1 MKLIIT
7 TKEELEELVKTSVKN
22 GIKEYFLQQELNDS
36 KDPYIT
42 VQEAA
47 VRLKVSKLTLRNYI
61 KRGLIKARKVG
72 NRVLIDTKSIEKAL
86 AEVKSLKYKR

>member
-1 MKLIIT
+1 MNLIIT

-22 GIKEYFLQQELNDS
+22 GIKEYFLEQELNDS
-36 KDPYIT
+36 KYLKIS
-42 VQEAA
+42 VQETAKQ
-47 VRLKVSKLTLRNYI
+47 LKVSELTVRNYI

-72 NRVLIDTKSIEKAL
+72 NRVLIDTKSIEIAL

>member
-1 MKLIIT
+1 MNLIIT

-22 GIKEYFLQQELNDS
+22 GIKEYFLQQELKDS

-47 VRLKVSKLTLRNYI
+47 VRLKVSKLTVRNYV

-72 NRVLIDTKSIEKAL
+72 NRILIDTKSIETAL
-86 AEVKSLKYKR
+86 SEVKSLKYKR

>member
-1 MKLIIT
+1 MNLIIT

-22 GIKEYFLQQELNDS
+22 GIKEYFLQQELKDS

-47 VRLKVSKLTLRNYI
+47 VRL
-61 KRGLIKARKVG
+61 
-72 NRVLIDTKSIEKAL
+72 
-86 AEVKSLKYKR
+86 

>member
-7 TKEELEELVKTSVKN
+7 TKEELEELVKASVKN

-47 VRLKVSKLTLRNYI
+47 VRLKVSKLTVRNYI
-61 KRGLIKARKVG
+61 KKGLIEARKVG
-72 NRVLIDTKSIEKAL
+72 NRVLIDTKSIEIAL

>member
-1 MKLIIT
+1 LKLIIN

-22 GIKEYFLQQELNDS
+22 GIKEYFLQLELKDS
-36 KDPYIT
+36 KDPYIS

-47 VRLKVSKLTLRNYI
+47 KQLRVSNLRVRNYI

-72 NRVLIDTKSIEKAL
+72 NRILIDTKSIEIAL
-86 AEVKSLKYKR
+86 SEVKSLKYKR